1 MDLRISPF
9 DNYFTIQVVADKG
22 KELNVP
28 IDLSNTTEV
37 LLNFSDDADAVSS
50 NIKTISSKDDLKNG
64 VLNFLIRAK
73 ESQKIRTFKSRRYSI
88 SAKKI
93 NVDGTVDES
102 GLAYGEWVI
111 YEKVAETTYT
121 KDIPALTSQMNQD
134 KKVITATDKS
144 IVDTDKLIDQE
155 GKKKSEL
162 EAELSVLVAAKNRY
176 EIRYTTAQ
184 AKTQTQ

>member
-37 LLNFSDDADAVSS
+37 LLNFSDDTVSS

-64 VLNFLIRAK
+64 ILNFLIRAK
-73 ESQKIRTFKSRRYSI
+73 ESQKIRTFKNRRYSI

-111 YEKVAETTYT
+111 YEKVAETKYT

-134 KKVITATDKS
+134 KKIITATDKS
-144 IVDTDKLIDQE
+144 IADTDRLIIQE
-155 GKKKSEL
+155 EKKKSEL
-162 EAELSVLVAAKNRY
+162 EAELSVLIAAKDRY

-184 AKTQTQ
+184 AKTQTMK

>member
-22 KELNVP
+22 QTLNVP
-28 IDLSNTTEV
+28 IDLSNTAEV
-37 LLNFSDDADAVSS
+37 LLNFSDDVLSS
-50 NIKTISSKDDLKNG
+50 SIKNISSKDELKNG
-64 VLNFLIRAK
+64 ILNFLIRAK
-73 ESQKIRTFKSRRYSI
+73 ESQKIRTFKNRRYSI

-93 NVDGTVDES
+93 NLDGTVDES

-111 YEKVAETTYT
+111 YEKVAEIKYT
-121 KDIPALTSQMNQD
+121 KDIPTLTSQMNQD
-134 KKVITATDKS
+134 KKIISDLSVS
-144 IVDTDKLIDQE
+144 IVNTDRLIEQE

-162 EAELSVLVAAKNRY
+162 EAELSVLIAAKDRY
-176 EIRYTTAQ
+176 EIRYATAQ